1 MNKDILFALSLRI
14 VFTIIG
20 EIGLFSVQDR
30 LFPIQGSEEAI
41 FIDDAF
47 FLLTVLSV
55 PIFTLVC
62 VMLGYSFMNFRA
74 SKNNIATQAT
84 DKQSIKQIIYWK
96 WGWLIGSTV
105 LCLSVLVHPG
115 FTGINELFASEHETP
130 DLTISVIGQQWA
142 WSYQYIDSDN
152 LDDSVTIRGSKE
164 TVVLPNNSLIRFH
177 ITAPEND
184 VLHSF
189 WIPAFRTKIDVIPGM
204 YTALNIN
211 TNRIGNYDEDV
222 NYRVQCAELCGMGH
236 SIMSNKVSV
245 VSKKEFEKWLS
256 QKKK

>member
-1 MNKDILFALSLRI
+1 MNKDFLFALSLWI

-115 FTGINELFASEHETP
+115 FTG
-130 DLTISVIGQQWA
+130 Q
-142 WSYQYIDSDN
+142 
-152 LDDSVTIRGSKE
+152 
-164 TVVLPNNSLIRFH
+164 
-177 ITAPEND
+177 
-184 VLHSF
+184 
-189 WIPAFRTKIDVIPGM
+189 
-204 YTALNIN
+204 
-211 TNRIGNYDEDV
+211 
-222 NYRVQCAELCGMGH
+222 
-236 SIMSNKVSV
+236 
-245 VSKKEFEKWLS
+245 
-256 QKKK
+256 